1 LEVILA
7 QELDIIQTHHLSK
20 TFGDVHALKSL
31 NLSVPKHSITGF
43 LGPNGAGKSTTIKLL
58 LGLLEPSGG
67 GGEIFGLDIQKES
80 TQIRQRVGY
89 LSQDPHFYP
98 EMTAREVLR
107 FTAKF
112 FYSGPTKAIEE
123 RVQEIL
129 EMVGLSDK
137 ADRTVSGFSGGERQR
152 LGIAQ
157 AQINYPDLLILDEP
171 AASLDPMGRLDVL
184 NIMRNLRE
192 KTTIFYSTHILDD
205 VQQVSDRVV
214 ILNQG
219 ELIAQGPI
227 EELLSTG
234 RDIVYFITLEGN
246 TIEAREEISNLPWI
260 SHLAEEP
267 MNNIV
272 QWRIAV
278 NDPEKAKH
286 ALLPILVKNEQM
298 TVLNFGR
305 QERELEDVF
314 MQLVGGG
321 NHGN

>member
-1 LEVILA
+1 MILNNNV
-7 QELDIIQTHHLSK
+7 IQTNNLSK
-20 TFGDVHALKSL
+20 TFGNIEALNFL
-31 NLSVPKHSITGF
+31 NLTVPKHSITGF

-58 LGLLEPSGG
+58 LGLLKPTSGT
-67 GGEIFGLDIQKES
+67 GEVFGLDIQKQS
-80 TQIRQRVGY
+80 TEIRRRVGY

-98 EMTAREVLR
+98 EMTARDVLR

-112 FYSGPTKAIEE
+112 FYTGPKNMIEE
-123 RVQEIL
+123 RIEEML
-129 EMVGLSDK
+129 LMVGLSEK
-137 ADRTVSGFSGGERQR
+137 ADRNVNGFSGGERQR

-171 AASLDPMGRLDVL
+171 AASLDPMGRQDVL
-184 NIMRNLRE
+184 NIMRNLQE

-205 VQQVSDRVV
+205 VQRVSDRVV

-219 ELIAQGPI
+219 QLIAQGPI
-227 EELLSTG
+227 EELLSAG
-234 RDIVYFITLEGN
+234 RDIVYVITLEGD
-246 TIEAREEISNLPWI
+246 TLKIRDKIIELPWV

-267 MNNIV
+267 LNNAI

-278 NDPEKAKH
+278 SDPDKSKRD
-286 ALLPILVKNEQM
+286 LLPILVNCQGI

-305 QERELEDVF
+305 QERELEEVF

-321 NHGN
+321 NNGN